1 VREQQASEAFEAQAA
16 ELRESV
22 RAGAEEAAELRAK
35 LATVVPR
42 EQLTAAEQRIK
53 VSLLLCPIR
62 HGDLA
67 SPQQQHRMCC
77 ATLLEAG
84 ALRLQGMPLAEHKLC
99 ILSDLCFF
107 NRTLKSFCMCRS
119 LV

>member
-1 VREQQASEAFEAQAA
+1 MREQQASEAFEAQAA

-84 ALRLQGMPLAEHKLC
+84 ALRQQGMPLAEHKLC